1 MLYNLTCDQMIQNTH
16 IENPLILC
24 QLGDKYTYMNYN
36 YGYLNHKKIFTL
48 YFLERLDF
56 IHNRHVLQSQ

>member
-1 MLYNLTCDQMIQNTH
+1 MIQNTH

-24 QLGDKYTYMNYN
+24 QLGDKYTNMNYN